1 MEQVR
6 NRRSFYLVALL
17 IRAKKSLNE
26 RDNSVMVFVVPAWP
40 HKPWWRSLRLGSWR
54 ARVAKTHT
62 LPANILAPF
71 SEHRFFG
78 SAFATE
84 LLAPRTQEC

>member
-1 MEQVR
+1 MEQAR
-6 NRRSFYLVALL
+6 NRSSLYLVAIL
-17 IRAKKSLNE
+17 IRAKNSQNE
-26 RDNSVMVFVVPAWP
+26 RDNADMVLVVPALP
-40 HKPWWRSLRLGSWR
+40 HKPWGHRLRLGSWR
-54 ARVAKTHT
+54 AQVAKTHT

>member
-1 MEQVR
+1 MEHE
-6 NRRSFYLVALL
+6 VALAIL
-17 IRAKKSLNE
+17 IPVNKLQNE
-26 RDNSVMVFVVPAWP
+26 LDNSGMVFIVPAWP
-40 HKPWWRSLRLGSWR
+40 HKPWWRRLRLGSWR
-54 ARVAKTHT
+54 ARVAKTHA